1 MGHSK
6 KRGKLEKNFTIWS
19 ARATTVP
26 TTTYLPHATC
36 YLSVNHFSTL
46 AKKTWLAGWLAGL
59 EWLAKVATLNWNF
72 DFSQVHMLLPA
83 ISLAVLNPLERGDDN
98 DNDDGGDDDEAA
110 NAANY
115 KLSTTNT

>member
-1 MGHSK
+1 M
-6 KRGKLEKNFTIWS
+6 
-19 ARATTVP
+19 
-26 TTTYLPHATC
+26 
-36 YLSVNHFSTL
+36 

-98 DNDDGGDDDEAA
+98 DDDDGGDDDEAA